1 MVIYPTL
8 YHAWHIDS
16 ALTWISHMRH
26 TCQWQGFTLEKSYL
40 FRMTL
45 NENDFYMKI
54 VTLDKIYNFS
64 SFEFLSFAISLHA
77 QKII

>member
-1 MVIYPTL
+1 MVIYLTL

-16 ALTWISHMRH
+16 TLTWISDMRH
-26 TCQWQGFTLEKSYL
+26 TCKWQGFALEKSYL
-40 FRMTL
+40 FHMTL
-45 NENDFYMKI
+45 DEDDFYMKI
-54 VTLDKIYNFS
+54 VTFDKIYNFS